1 MELKEN
7 KNLIFHPASSN
18 KKKSA
23 LFLDRDGVII
33 EDKHYISNPSE
44 VKLCNGIKD
53 VIKSAFE
60 NDFII
65 VVITN
70 QSGIGKGLFGWDD
83 YQSVTERMLFLLGD
97 RYKINAIYANSYTD
111 FDNGYWRKPA
121 PGMFFEAA
129 RDLSIDLESSI
140 IIGDRES
147 DLKAGLSAGLKKLV
161 HVLTGHGNDERK
173 KIIKKTDKYGNYIYQ
188 SKKANLTLIKD
199 LSFCPRGFFKKEKIS
214 QIYTKKLF
222 D

>member
-7 KNLIFHPASSN
+7 KTVIVNPTSR
-18 KKKSA
+18 KKKQSA

-33 EDKHYISNPSE
+33 EDKHYLFNPSE
-44 VKLCNGIKD
+44 VKLCNGING

-70 QSGIGKGLFGWDD
+70 QSGIGKGLFGWGD
-83 YQSVTERMLFLLGD
+83 YKSVTERMLFLLGD
-97 RYKINAIYANSYTD
+97 KYKINAIYANSYTD
-111 FDNGYWRKPA
+111 SDNGNWRKPK

-129 RDLSIDLESSI
+129 KDLSIDLKSSI
-140 IIGDRES
+140 IIGDRDS
-147 DLKAGLSAGLKKLV
+147 DLKAGISAGLKKLV
-161 HVLTGHGNDERK
+161 HVLTGHGTDERQ

-199 LSFCPRGFFKKEKIS
+199 LSFCPRGIFKKENIP
-214 QIYTKKLF
+214 QIYPKKLLN
-222 D
+222 

>member
-1 MELKEN
+1 LVLKEN
-7 KNLIFHPASSN
+7 KNLIVNRTSRN

-33 EDKHYISNPSE
+33 EDKHYLSNPSK

-53 VIKSAFE
+53 IVKSAIE

-83 YQSVTERMLFLLGD
+83 YKSVTERMLFLLGD
-97 RYKINAIYANSYTD
+97 KYKISAIYANSYTD
-111 FDNGYWRKPA
+111 FDNGYWRKPK

-129 RDLSIDLESSI
+129 KDLSIDLESSI
-140 IIGDRES
+140 IIGDRDS
-147 DLKAGLSAGLKKLV
+147 DLKAGTSAGLKKLV
-161 HVLTGHGNDERK
+161 HVLTGHGKDERQ
-173 KIIKKTDKYGNYIYQ
+173 KIIKKTDKFGNYIYQ
-188 SKKANLTLIKD
+188 SKRANLTLIKD
-199 LSFCPRGFFKKEKIS
+199 LSFCPRCIFKKEKIP
-214 QIYTKKLF
+214 QIYPKKII
-222 D
+222 